1 MPPEDI
7 GTFMRQQLRRWCW
20 AAVALLAVLIVFS
33 LGALS
38 RSWSENGPSSW
49 IGELDGR
56 VPSVSAPPLSPPTN
70 QRSRSGLVKA
80 FAEIDGRLYRIIVA
94 PSLQLERRAVLW
106 SAAVSDD
113 ERPR

>member
-1 MPPEDI
+1 
-7 GTFMRQQLRRWCW
+7 MRQQLRRWCW
-20 AAVALLAVLIVFS
+20 AAVALLAVIIVFG

-70 QRSRSGLVKA
+70 QRSRSELVKV

-94 PSLQLERRAVLW
+94 PSPQLERRAVLW